1 MPAHSR
7 PDDNWLIDRHLAK
20 CEGWEY
26 CSKMGFKLSLEWFQ
40 TESGK
45 GLGNCTGGRFSSK
58 VVLLLS

>member
-26 CSKMGFKLSLEWFQ
+26 CSKVGFKLSLEW
-40 TESGK
+40 
-45 GLGNCTGGRFSSK
+45 
-58 VVLLLS
+58 V